1 MVLLVAG
8 VLNIPNIWYFGP
20 NEYNDSKGEGI
31 HLVLRGTA
39 ICPDQR
45 WAPCPSCTKDQWD
58 YFPQAFDRYAES
70 VIGTLTYIKVN
81 DCTLTYWNGLVQL
94 LSILFVFSCITV
106 LCFRILPRISVAMD
120 EAMLSTK
127 DYSIQVANPPKDAR
141 DAEEWKEFFSQ
152 FDHVTSVT
160 VAVDNEELVKAL
172 VARRLLL
179 VKLSMLLPA
188 GAEFDKLNLGD
199 AVERAMP
206 QTKFQKL
213 MRVSDAAAMHDQIG
227 KIDEKITR
235 MTSDRDQYDVMEI
248 FVIFETEEAQQWVLS
263 ELSVPWWG
271 ILSKGASALP
281 KELRFRGD
289 LRLSVHQSVEPSA
302 VRWDDLGQTF
312 SVSWI
317 A

>member
-1 MVLLVAG
+1 
-8 VLNIPNIWYFGP
+8 
-20 NEYNDSKGEGI
+20 
-31 HLVLRGTA
+31 
-39 ICPDQR
+39 
-45 WAPCPSCTKDQWD
+45 
-58 YFPQAFDRYAES
+58 
-70 VIGTLTYIKVN
+70 
-81 DCTLTYWNGLVQL
+81 
-94 LSILFVFSCITV
+94 
-106 LCFRILPRISVAMD
+106 MD
-120 EAMLSTK
+120 EAMLLTK

-141 DAEEWKEFFSQ
+141 DSEEWKEFFSQ

-227 KIDEKITR
+227 KIDEKIKR
-235 MTSDRDQYDVMEI
+235 MTSERDQYDVTEI
-248 FVIFETEEAQQWVLS
+248 FVIFETEEAQQRVLS